1 MQATDGVMTYH
12 DLQVV
17 WPYGPIRLDSL
28 TFLHQTGTHATL
40 RLTGRQRRGN
50 HPSGQ
55 QPRRHRTVRETG
67 RGEKA

>member
-40 RLTGRQRRGN
+40 RLTGIVPEDKEEEIIHLACSMWRSKS
-50 HPSGQ
+50 SGIFI
-55 QPRRHRTVRETG
+55 T
-67 RGEKA
+67 